1 MRPVCHATC
10 QCGVLGVGEEGMRA
24 CVELG
29 LRWRTGEGGLRW
41 RTGEGGQGRALARQ
55 VQGTG
60 QGGMGVGASDMGC
73 DAQAMGTWV
82 VAGRVGTWHG
92 RVLACQGIGASGAGC
107 GARGMGHRVA
117 LWRIGVGTSVELKR

>member
-24 CVELG
+24 CVELRP
-29 LRWRTGEGGLRW
+29 RWH
-41 RTGEGGQGRALARQ
+41 TGEGGQGRALARQ

-73 DAQAMGTWV
+73 DARAMGTWV
-82 VAGRVGTWHG
+82 VAGRVG
-92 RVLACQGIGASGAGC
+92 
-107 GARGMGHRVA
+107 
-117 LWRIGVGTSVELKR
+117 